1 METFIPIKVNKN
13 LPILSEIGV
22 SLRTEY
28 RVYEAEDVNDPLH
41 SGRSHMDSK
50 YDIWLKKKLTEDIGI
65 TLTSRYRSRTTDSSY
80 NWVNDLKSFKQ
91 LQFWFNIEWDLI
103 YDKY

>member
-1 METFIPIKVNKN
+1 MI
-13 LPILSEIGV
+13 SEIGV

-41 SGRSHMDSK
+41 SGRSHIDSK

-65 TLTSRYRSRTTDSSY
+65 TLASRYRSRTTDSSY

>member
-1 METFIPIKVNKN
+1 M
-13 LPILSEIGV
+13 

-80 NWVNDLKSFKQ
+80 SWVNDLKALNSFNFGSI
-91 LQFWFNIEWDLI
+91 LSGT
-103 YDKY
+103 

>member
-1 METFIPIKVNKN
+1 MI
-13 LPILSEIGV
+13 SEIGV

-28 RVYEAEDVNDPLH
+28 RVYDAEDVNDPLH

-65 TLTSRYRSRTTDSSY
+65 TLTSRYRARTTDSSY